1 MYDTEL
7 IAQSTG
13 IVNIIYCRSV
23 DSTNRLAV
31 SLANKGKADFAVI
44 ADEQTEGRGRFNRKW
59 ESDSGGIYLTICR
72 SIDDY
77 LIQPQLFSICAA
89 MAVMRTAD
97 ECSLKNIDYRWPN
110 DVLIGGRKI
119 SGILAELAGSKIVI
133 GIGLNLNNTFPDEL
147 TSKATSIAIETGRL
161 FDKNDVTIKL
171 LNHLENILREPE
183 IVDDFMGNSAMI
195 GKTVSIVSGKDRI
208 TGTVKGFSKEGGII
222 IKSGDAAGTFL
233 AGDVTLLRE
242 KI

>member
-13 IVNIIYCRSV
+13 IVSIIYSKSI

-31 SLANKGKADFAVI
+31 SLANKGKTDFAVI
-44 ADEQTEGRGRFNRKW
+44 ADEQTEGRGRFDRKW
-59 ESDSGGIYLTICR
+59 ESETGGIYITVCR

-89 MAVMRTAD
+89 MAVIRTAA
-97 ECSLKNIDYRWPN
+97 ECSLKNTEYRWPN

-119 SGILAELAGSKIVI
+119 SGILAELAGSKIAI
-133 GIGLNLNNTFPDEL
+133 GIGLNLNNTFPDDL
-147 TSKATSIAIETGRL
+147 SGKATSIAIETGRV

-183 IVDDFMGNSAMI
+183 SVSAFMESSAMI

-208 TGTVKGFSKEGGII
+208 AGIVKGFSIEGGII
-222 IKSGDAAGTFL
+222 IKSGDTVRTFL

-242 KI
+242 KA